1 MISSSLARAINMK
14 ENDIASHYHL
24 ATHFYDRNYDILFPW
39 TKIDMVE
46 KYNWLLSPFSSKRR
60 PSRRRG
66 GGSLNHGPSFCSMAP
81 KVIDKQTV
89 GRFIFVERRG
99 RIVALRVPGVQSSLS
114 STPSGG
120 ESLRRRP
127 VPVRRVR
134 VHGESSQESRCPPFP
149 VERVR
154 IHGSMV
160 RVLGPWMEH
169 RVKSMMEVMEGRIS
183 QTSTARVVAIARPA
197 IAMSAT

>member
-1 MISSSLARAINMK
+1 
-14 ENDIASHYHL
+14 
-24 ATHFYDRNYDILFPW
+24 
-39 TKIDMVE
+39 MVE
-46 KYNWLLSPFSSKRR
+46 KYNWSLSPFCSKRR

-66 GGSLNHGPSFCSMAP
+66 GGSLNHGPSFCSMAL
-81 KVIDKQTV
+81 KVIDKQTF

-99 RIVALRVPGVQSSLS
+99 RMVALRGPGVQSSSS

-120 ESLRRRP
+120 QSLRRRP
-127 VPVRRVR
+127 VLVRRMR